1 MVFILLLILYY
12 WQQIIDILA
21 EKLKVQDNIQ
31 TIKKQMASD
40 LDESISS
47 SPSTLPPLSLSS
59 QPPSKKHSFFNKAT
73 ENIAWF
79 LEQPELF
86 FKNIQIKSFEMIEK
100 TLGLSSQNI

>member
-12 WQQIIDILA
+12 WQQIVNILA
-21 EKLKVQDNIQ
+21 EKIETQHNVQ
-31 TIKKQMASD
+31 TIKKQMESD
-40 LDESISS
+40 LDDSN
-47 SPSTLPPLSLSS
+47 PPLVSNK
-59 QPPSKKHSFFNKAT
+59 PSKMYSILNKTT

-86 FKNIQIKSFEMIEK
+86 FKNIQIKSFEIMEK

>member
-12 WQQIIDILA
+12 WQPFVDILA
-21 EKLKVQDNIQ
+21 EKLKVQHNIQ
-31 TIKKQMASD
+31 TIKNQMASD
-40 LDESISS
+40 LGDSISS
-47 SPSTLPPLSLSS
+47 PTSSPPLSLSNK
-59 QPPSKKHSFFNKAT
+59 PPSKLHSFFNKAT

-86 FKNIQIKSFEMIEK
+86 FKNIQIKSFEIIEK